1 MDARKNAIFAFQ
13 FVKTSL
19 TDHHTPDTVHGF
31 RDSVLVCKIHDCY
44 CTIRKNLEEG
54 WQSLA

>member
-13 FVKTSL
+13 CVKTSL
-19 TDHHTPDTVHGF
+19 TEHQTPDTVHGF

-44 CTIRKNLEEG
+44 CTIRKNLEEV
-54 WQSLA
+54 WQLLA